1 MMTQDIPEDPD
12 DDSEAAPAVPLEDPD
27 LTIDV
32 VTLEAFLDALRQA
45 SSPEGRVVPFPRR
58 PIPRPE

>member
-1 MMTQDIPEDPD
+1 MMTQDSPEDPGAD
-12 DDSEAAPAVPLEDPD
+12 GEAATAAPLEGAD

-45 SSPEGRVVPFPRR
+45 SPSEGRVVPFPRK
-58 PIPRPE
+58 PFPRSE

>member
-12 DDSEAAPAVPLEDPD
+12 DDSEAVPAAPLEGAD

>member
-12 DDSEAAPAVPLEDPD
+12 HDGGAGTEAPSERTD
-27 LTIDV
+27 LNIDV

-45 SSPEGRVVPFPRR
+45 SSPEGRVVPFPRK

>member
-12 DDSEAAPAVPLEDPD
+12 HDGGVATEAPLEGAEMT
-27 LTIDV
+27 LDV
-32 VTLEAFLDALRQA
+32 VSLEAFLDALRQA
-45 SSPEGRVVPFPRR
+45 SSPEGRVVPFPRK